1 MKSTSLLQETIFSS
15 TPRYNTGDMVFFSS
29 YDETYYGTIELID
42 DENIVLNLYQG
53 TETIDPIDVTL
64 ERKWLDTVIRQDLRN
79 QYLYDKDKVMYQN
92 DHFETVQEVES
103 SILIYQTVAIENYE
117 QLHKIAPFFSNI
129 KVITWLFNIQKKI
142 DCWNFLLKTINL

>member
-1 MKSTSLLQETIFSS
+1 M
-15 TPRYNTGDMVFFSS
+15 
-29 YDETYYGTIELID
+29 
-42 DENIVLNLYQG
+42 NLYQG

-117 QLHKIAPFFSNI
+117 QLHKIAPLLFEHQSDYMAFQHTKENRLLEFFY
-129 KVITWLFNIQKKI
+129 
-142 DCWNFLLKTINL
+142 